1 MVAARI
7 TVPKLYDSK
16 QCLSTT
22 ERIAVLET
30 PVSDTWY
37 VIPRL

>member
-7 TVPKLYDSK
+7 TVPKLYDTK
-16 QCLSTT
+16 QCRSTT

-30 PVSDTWY
+30 PVSDTC
-37 VIPRL
+37 